1 MTSLRVLLS
10 LVVAGLLLQASPAQA
25 QEQVFGEEVLGPGVK
40 MTFLVAP
47 AGDVEPAAQNLSESR
62 SDLHLE
68 VLSGWTEAASDE
80 VGAPAGGFVPYL
92 RLFATVTNEETG
104 QVKKAT
110 LVPHVNQTDNF
121 HYARN
126 IALPGAPDDPY
137 TVAFEVHPPQTLELA
152 THSDW
157 RTAYGNQLF
166 APATVTYNNLQLEEI
181 VRATR

>member
-1 MTSLRVLLS
+1 MRRLSVL
-10 LVVAGLLLQASPAQA
+10 ALLLFVGAFVHVQSAHA
-25 QEQVFGEEVLGPGVK
+25 QEKVFGEEVLGPGAK
-40 MTFLVAP
+40 ITFLVAP
-47 AGDVEPAAQNLSESR
+47 AGDVEPTAQNLSEAQ

-92 RLFATVTNEETG
+92 RLFATVENEDTG

-110 LVPHVNQTDNF
+110 LVPHVNQTDNV

-126 IALPGAPDDPY
+126 IALPGGPDDPY
-137 TVAFEVHPPQTLELA
+137 TVVFEVHPPEQFELA
-152 THSDW
+152 THEDW
-157 RTAYGNQLF
+157 RTAYGNRLF
-166 APATVTYNNLQLEEI
+166 PPATVTYKNLQLGEI

>member
-1 MTSLRVLLS
+1 MRRLSVL
-10 LVVAGLLLQASPAQA
+10 ALLLFVGAFVHVQSAHA
-25 QEQVFGEEVLGPGVK
+25 QEQVFGEEVLGPGVEI
-40 MTFLVAP
+40 TFLVAP
-47 AGDVEPAAQNLSESR
+47 SGDVEPKAQNLSEAR

-68 VLSGWTEAASDE
+68 VLAGWTEDASEE

-92 RLFATVTNEETG
+92 RLYATVENEETG

-110 LVPHVNQTDNF
+110 LVPHVNQSDNF

-137 TVAFEVHPPQTLELA
+137 TVVFEVQPPERFELA

-157 RTAYGNQLF
+157 RTAYGNRLF
-166 APATVTYNNLQLEEI
+166 PPSTVTYKNVQLGEI

>member
-1 MTSLRVLLS
+1 MTLLRVLLS
-10 LVVAGLLLQASPAQA
+10 LVVAGLLLATPVHA
-25 QEQVFGEEVLGPGVK
+25 QEKVFGEEVLGPGVK
-40 MTFLVAP
+40 ITFLVAP
-47 AGDVEPAAQNLSESR
+47 SGDVEPKAQNLSESR

-68 VLSGWTEAASDE
+68 VLAGWTEAASDE

-104 QVKKAT
+104 RVTKST

-137 TVAFEVHPPQTLELA
+137 TVVFEVQPPQTFELA

-157 RTAYGNQLF
+157 RSAYGNRLF
-166 APATVTYNNLQLEEI
+166 PPATVTYRNLQLDEI
-181 VRATR
+181 VRASR